1 MYSYIADIMKEYKK
15 KVYTKFIDKRF
26 YYLSLIKESN
36 GEKPYSIHGL
46 WPQNN
51 IDNPKDYPTY
61 CRNVTFSVYE
71 IKPLLSKLKLYWYSG
86 NNINPN
92 DLDDENFWKHEYEK
106 HGSCMFEQLNEYDY
120 FNITLN
126 LYQEVIDTDIP
137 DKYYNSD
144 NNTCLIPISLDFKL
158 LNL

>member
-15 KVYTKFIDKRF
+15 KVYTKYIDKRF

-61 CRNVTFSVYE
+61 CRNVTFSVDE
-71 IKPLLSKLKLYWYSG
+71 IKPILSKLKLYWYSG

-92 DLDDENFWKHEYEK
+92 DGEERDVCFGELRPRPREPART
-106 HGSCMFEQLNEYDY
+106 CV
-120 FNITLN
+120 N
-126 LYQEVIDTDIP
+126 L
-137 DKYYNSD
+137 
-144 NNTCLIPISLDFKL
+144 
-158 LNL
+158 